1 MEDDNSDLFNV
12 EPSKTVHLREMHFFN
27 QETEIIKDGQKHRV
41 VFGKMEQEKKSL
53 H

>member
-12 EPSKTVHLREMHFFN
+12 EQSKVIQVREMHFFD
-27 QETEIIKDGQKHRV
+27 QKTEIIRDGQKHRV
-41 VFGKMEQEKKSL
+41 VFGKMEEEKKSL